1 MNLGINKHELTMTDE
16 ERNDLPVPSSLL
28 NGMLTI
34 LEFAEGSALSHSYFE
49 NVKIPMDYLCRRLSL
64 TPTQVTLLTIIMDLG
79 CQTSVSLS
87 HIANFLDTKN
97 LDILSKSADFTTL
110 KTRRFIVES
119 RNSRGKYYSVPQE
132 VYDAF
137 RRNEIYT
144 YKVPKLHN
152 DDELAELIDKMLV
165 KLDDRHT
172 SDDLDNFDSDLQELL
187 QNNSHIRLA
196 RTLLKVFKF
205 TSVQEFRVVVL
216 MSMLWIRDKELEID
230 CKILCIL
237 CSQKFEYRLLINQLQ
252 SGKSILV
259 KKKIVKLASSDG
271 LLSKGLY
278 SLTPK
283 FLKSLTPGW
292 VENQEQELSSQL
304 TKHTDILKKEM
315 FYNANAESEVARLQ
329 ELLQPERMAEVLERM
344 KENGLRSG
352 FNCLLYGEPGTGK
365 TETVLQLARTS
376 GRDIFQVDVSKLRSK
391 WYGESEKIVKE
402 VFDEYRRI
410 VKHSKVAPIL
420 FFNEADAI
428 FNRRMENAER
438 STDKIENALQNI
450 ILQEM
455 ETLDGILIATTNLQ
469 GNLDSAFERRFLYK
483 LYLDNPTPEVKARIW
498 RNMLPDLSEKESRML
513 ANQFDFSGGQIE
525 NVVRKRLVDEIL
537 TGKKLEFNDIQ
548 TLCQNEMLDDKRT
561 QPIGFLCN
569 AN

>member
-1 MNLGINKHELTMTDE
+1 MIDK
-16 ERNDLPVPSSLL
+16 ERDNMPEPTNLL

-34 LEFAEGSALSHSYFE
+34 LDFAQGSALSNSYFE
-49 NVKIPMDYLCRRLSL
+49 NVKIPMAYLCRRLSL
-64 TPTQVTLLTIIMDLG
+64 TPTQVTLLSIIMDIG

-87 HIANFLDTKN
+87 QIANYLDTRN
-97 LDILSKSADFTTL
+97 LDILSKSADITTL

-119 RNSRGKYYSVPQE
+119 RTSRGKYYSVPQE

-144 YKVPKLHN
+144 YKLPKLHN
-152 DDELAELIDKMLV
+152 DDELAEQIDKMLI

-172 SDDLDNFDSDLQELL
+172 SDDMDNFDSDMQELL
-187 QNNSHIRLA
+187 HNNSHIRLA
-196 RTLLKVFKF
+196 RVLLNVFKY
-205 TSVQEFRVVVL
+205 TTEREFRVVVL
-216 MSMLWIRDKELEID
+216 MSMFWIRDKDLEID
-230 CKILCIL
+230 GKSFRIMFER
-237 CSQKFEYRLLINQLQ
+237 KFEHSQMINQLR

-259 KKKIVKLASSDG
+259 KKKIIKLASSDG
-271 LLSKGLY
+271 LLSDGVF
-278 SLTPK
+278 SLTEK
-283 FLKSLTPGW
+283 FRKSLTPGW
-292 VENQEQELSSQL
+292 IENQEQEWSSRL
-304 TKHTDILKKEM
+304 TRHTEILKKEM

-329 ELLQPERMAEVLERM
+329 QLLQPERMAEVLERM
-344 KENGLRSG
+344 KDKGLRSG
-352 FNCLLYGEPGTGK
+352 FTCLFYGGPGTGK
-365 TETVLQLARTS
+365 TETVLQLARAC

-391 WYGESEKIVKE
+391 WYGESERIVKE

-410 VKHSKVAPIL
+410 VKQSKIAPIL

-438 STDKIENALQNI
+438 ATDKGENALQNI

-498 RNMLPDLSEKESRML
+498 RNMLPDLTEREARML

-537 TGKKLEFNDIQ
+537 TGKKSEFNDIQ
-548 TLCQNEMLDDKRT
+548 TLCHNEMLDDK
-561 QPIGFLCN
+561 QGQHIGFICN
-569 AN
+569 VY